1 MHGAHA
7 DCPPLPPDTAR
18 AGRAAFGAV
27 HPFIAI
33 GDRLESYCLGLD
45 WRRLELWPA
54 TAIHALITNTLV
66 TTLQYIEDLSDRQA
80 AEATRTRTD
89 WKYALHLPLAYPGLR
104 PERLASFRRNLG
116 ADPSGQEVCA
126 QLLQRLLADG
136 LPFPA
141 DLQVTKFSSVLERI
155 ECRQCADRACE
166 AMCQA
171 VESLAA
177 EEPDWLR
184 DHGLPHWFERYAQ
197 PGVPVRLP
205 AGQPERRTWLQQTYA
220 DVDYMLHTLDAT
232 GHPTVRER
240 LQFDLGGRSPL
251 GSRPGDALRGGMTH

>member
-7 DCPPLPPDTAR
+7 DCPPLPVDTAR
-18 AGRAAFGAV
+18 AGRAAFGAN
-27 HPFIAI
+27 HPYIAI
-33 GDRLESYCLGLD
+33 GDRLEGYCHGMD
-45 WRRLELWPA
+45 WRRTALWPA
-54 TAIHALITNTLV
+54 NPTHALITSTLV
-66 TTLQYIEDLSDRQA
+66 TILQYMEDLSDGQA

-104 PERLASFRRNLG
+104 TERLASFRRDMS
-116 ADPSGQEVCA
+116 ADDAGQVMSA

-136 LPFPA
+136 LPLPA
-141 DLQVTKFSSVLERI
+141 DLRVTDFRGVLERI

-171 VESLAA
+171 VETLAV

-184 DHGLPHWFERYAQ
+184 DHGLPHWFERYAR

-205 AGQPERRTWLQQTYA
+205 AGEPERRSWLQQTYA
-220 DVDYMLHTLDAT
+220 DADYMLHSLDAT
-232 GHPTVRER
+232 GRTAVRDR
-240 LQFDLGGRSPL
+240 LQADLGGRAASAT
-251 GSRPGDALRGGMTH
+251 R